1 MIFSSY
7 SFLLIF
13 FIFLPTY
20 YLARSNKAK
29 LILTI
34 LFSIYFLS
42 YYGYIHI
49 IVVFFAA
56 IISFLALIIT
66 SKNFYR
72 LTILTLLV
80 MLITFKYQD
89 FINLDIFINWFS
101 KIIKF
106 PFIADYYNKIFLIL
120 PLGIS
125 FYTFQ
130 IIGALIDQK
139 KLKLKILPLSWLAY
153 ITFFPQLIAGPIVR
167 IKTLIF
173 QFNEDHKL
181 KRRNIIIGLQLFTIG
196 FAKKTLL
203 ADPLAL
209 STADVWTNPTN
220 YNGMA
225 SIYAILAFYFQIYL
239 DFSAYTDMGRGCARL
254 MGYRL
259 PINFR
264 NPYFANT
271 PTQFFERWHV
281 SLSSWIRD
289 YLFFPLSLNLSRFFG
304 SKLSSNITVSL
315 SAFFAMFIFGVWHG
329 AGWNFIVYGVGTA
342 IMVAIWNPVNRLI
355 DNNKKISKFFG
366 FIWVQGLFIFSLVFF
381 RATDVTS
388 AMEILNQTTVS
399 YGKTYPNSIMF
410 LFFCFA
416 LTYLIQYLDQKSIE
430 NRFFAKII
438 FYLRNN
444 IIGLIFWILIFICIL
459 LFKVHLDG
467 GSEMISLIDDLDKP
481 FIYFDF

>member
-13 FIFLPTY
+13 FIFLPSY
-20 YLARSNKAK
+20 YLAKNNKAK

-49 IVVFFAA
+49 IVVLFTA
-56 IISFLALIIT
+56 IISFFAIIIPN
-66 SKNFYR
+66 KYYLRF
-72 LTILTLLV
+72 TILTLLL
-80 MLITFKYQD
+80 MLIAFKYHD
-89 FINLDIFINWFS
+89 FIGLDNLIHWFARETNYP
-101 KIIKF
+101 IIEH
-106 PFIADYYNKIFLIL
+106 YYNKIFLIL

-130 IIGALIDQK
+130 VIGALVDQK
-139 KLKLKILPLSWLAY
+139 KLQWKILPSSWLAY
-153 ITFFPQLIAGPIVR
+153 VIFFPQLIAGPIVR
-167 IKTLIF
+167 IKTLIL
-173 QFNEDHKL
+173 QFNDDHKL
-181 KRRNIIIGLQLFTIG
+181 HRRNIIIGLQLFTIG

-203 ADPLAL
+203 ADPLSM
-209 STADVWTNPTN
+209 STADIWANPSN
-220 YNGMA
+220 YNGLA

-239 DFSAYTDMGRGCARL
+239 DFSAYTDMGRGCARM

-271 PTQFFERWHV
+271 PIQFFERWHV

-289 YLFFPLSLNLSRFFG
+289 YLFFPLTLNLSRFFG
-304 SKLSSNITVSL
+304 DKIGSNITVSI
-315 SAFFAMFIFGVWHG
+315 SAFIAMFIFGVWHG
-329 AGWNFIVYGVGTA
+329 AGWNFVIYGIGTA
-342 IMVAIWNPVNRLI
+342 IMVAIWNPVNGLI

-399 YGKTYPNSIMF
+399 YGKTYPNSLIF
-410 LFFCFA
+410 LFLCFIS
-416 LTYLIQYLDQKSIE
+416 TYLIQYLDQKSIE
-430 NRFFAKII
+430 NRSFAKII

-444 IIGLIFWILIFICIL
+444 ILGLIFWSFIFICIL
-459 LFKVHLDG
+459 FLKVYLDG